1 LASAGDLLK
10 GPVKVINVGLDSFA
24 ENLTSLGVPNVHL
37 DWKPPA
43 NGDPK
48 MIKILSI
55 LGEKEE
61 YIKRSNEQAVSRM
74 LKARPKLVDIKPA
87 EEAIP
92 GFEPNLI
99 LHAGP
104 PISWDRMCGPMRGA
118 VIGALIYEGMADSP
132 QKAEELAA
140 SGEIKFAPCHEYGAV
155 GPMTGIISASMPVFV
170 VENEAGENRAYSNMN
185 EGLGKV
191 LRFGAYSS
199 DVIQRLQWMR
209 DVLAPALSRALKELG
224 GLDIATL
231 TAKALQMGDECHN
244 RNAAATSLFIKSIL
258 PALLKVCE
266 GRELREVV
274 DFLVSNDHFYLNISM
289 AACKTV
295 LDAAHGI
302 KGSTLVTAMCRNGV
316 EFGIRVSGLGSEW
329 FTAPA
334 PQVKGL
340 YFPGFSEKDAN
351 PDLGD
356 SAITET
362 CGLGGFAMAAAPA
375 IVQFVGGTAGDA
387 VTYTKEMYDI
397 TLASNPAYTIPLLD
411 FQPTPMGIDLIKVVE
426 TGISPII
433 NTGIAH
439 REAGVGQVGAGL
451 VKAPMECFT
460 AALTRFA
467 ETAAEQSEK

>member
-1 LASAGDLLK
+1 LATARDLLK

-43 NGDPK
+43 NGDPE

-55 LGEKEE
+55 LWEKDE
-61 YIKRSNEQAVSRM
+61 YIKRVNEQAVSRM
-74 LKARPKLVDIKPA
+74 LQARPKLVDIKPA
-87 EEAIP
+87 KEAIP

-118 VIGALIYEGMADSP
+118 VIGALIYEGMADTP

-155 GPMTGIISASMPVFV
+155 GPMAGIISASMPIFV
-170 VENEAGENRAYSNMN
+170 VKNEAGENKAYSNLN

-199 DVIQRLQWMR
+199 DVIQRLNWMR
-209 DVLAPALSRALKELG
+209 DVLAPALSRAVNELDG
-224 GLDIATL
+224 VDIVSI

-244 RNAAATSLFIKSIL
+244 RNTAATSLFIKAIL

-266 GRELREVV
+266 DSELKEVV
-274 DFLVSNDHFYLNISM
+274 EFLVSNDHFYLNISM
-289 AACKTV
+289 AACKAV

-302 KGSTLVTAMCRNGV
+302 EGSTLVTAMCRNGV
-316 EFGIRVSGLGSEW
+316 EFGIRVSGLGDEW

-334 PQVKGL
+334 PHVSGL
-340 YFPGFSEKDAN
+340 YFPGFSDSDAN

-375 IVQFVGGTAGDA
+375 IVQFVGGTVGDA
-387 VTYTKEMYDI
+387 VNYTKEMYDI
-397 TLASNPAYTIPLLD
+397 TMAVNPAYTIPLLD
-411 FQPTPMGIDLIKVVE
+411 FQPTPVGIDLVKVVE
-426 TGISPII
+426 TGTSPII

-439 REAGVGQVGAGL
+439 REAGIGQVGAGL
-451 VKAPMECFT
+451 VRAPMECFK
-460 AALTRFA
+460 AAISRFA
-467 ETAAEQSEK
+467 EVTCE